1 MTWPARLSL
10 LCLVTV
16 GLFVVA
22 VGWRGLPS
30 VRGGSSAPAQTTPTR
45 SPLPNLVAV
54 SSGWMQ
60 VGQGEMRSCA
70 SPSGPPGGLRVCV
83 ANRGD
88 APAGPFSLASDGAP
102 DVVRASSPGLQ
113 PDEEVCLLLVGM
125 EGLGQGVV
133 VDSRGTVA
141 ESQEGDNW
149 YPPLIEPTVEPMPTC
164 QPTDTPMPGTPAP
177 TVEALPDLAGYGWTL
192 MDLSTGCLR
201 EGDPQVW
208 RSLLL
213 VANDGNATAGRFR
226 VAIQQGDVTLW
237 TVPELPAG
245 AVMRRRGGGMGG
257 GWLLIDADDAV
268 REQDEN
274 NNGFGIPVPTQAPT
288 CTPGPTLTPRPQPE
302 LVLERAE
309 YSALGFDET
318 CVRGQPVVQLRVRVA
333 NRGSGQAEGIVVEA
347 DGHRAGWSIRR
358 LRPGEH
364 ADLSPV
370 APPVH
375 WVRVRPVP
383 GETEEDNA
391 RSVPQ
396 VTLTPPVTCSPET
409 VTPTETPTDATLT
422 PTRPTPA
429 GARLWLPRLARG
441 GPVTR
446 PAAPGSIGCLR
457 SRDGGASR
465 ACACP

>member
-1 MTWPARLSL
+1 MSKLTWPTRLSL

-16 GLFVVA
+16 GLFIVA
-22 VGWRGLPS
+22 LGRRGLPS
-30 VRGGSSAPAQTTPTR
+30 VRGGPSVPVQTTPTR

-54 SSGWMQ
+54 SSEWRQAGR
-60 VGQGEMRSCA
+60 GEMRYCV
-70 SPSGPPGGLRVCV
+70 SPSGPPRGLRVCV
-83 ANRGD
+83 VNRGD
-88 APAGPFSLASDGAP
+88 APAGPFTLAPDGAP

-125 EGLGQGVV
+125 EGLGVV
-133 VDSRGTVA
+133 VDSQGTVA

-149 YPPLIEPTVEPMPTC
+149 YPPLPEPTVEVEPHPTC
-164 QPTDTPMPGTPAP
+164 QPTETPMPGTPAA
-177 TVEALPDLAGYGWTL
+177 TVEPLPDLAGYGWTL
-192 MDLSTGCLR
+192 MDLTTGCLR
-201 EGDPQVW
+201 QGDPQVW

-213 VANDGNATAGRFR
+213 VANDGNAPAGRFR

-268 REQDEN
+268 REQDET

-333 NRGSGQAEGIVVEA
+333 NRGTGQAEGIVVQA
-347 DGHRAGWSIRR
+347 DGYRAGWSIRR
-358 LRPGEH
+358 LQPGEH
-364 ADLSPV
+364 ADLAPV
-370 APPVH
+370 APPAH
-375 WVRVRPVP
+375 WVRVRPLP

-396 VTLTPPVTCSPET
+396 VTLTPPVTCSPAS
-409 VTPTETPTDATLT
+409 VTPTVETATLT
-422 PTRPTPA
+422 PTVVSPTPSPTKPS
-429 GARLWLPRLARG
+429 GSRLWLPQLEQRR
-441 GPVTR
+441 
-446 PAAPGSIGCLR
+446 
-457 SRDGGASR
+457 
-465 ACACP
+465 